1 MELKIKS
8 YELFA
13 FISLS
18 FYRQSPLSGEAFI
31 GKARSL
37 SPFGG
42 GRGSVQLTV
51 NNEQLR
57 IKN

>member
-1 MELKIKS
+1 MN

-18 FYRQSPLSGEAFI
+18 FYRRSPLSGEAFI